1 MSNRTGVVAREKAS
15 KRVQN
20 NEAMMWQG
28 IRTGESGNTVNRLNK
43 TGGDYKAA
51 SAFDRQKEG
60 TGTTQTSAQRSPR
73 QFHMPVISGS
83 QNTNVRSH
91 QERQVTEPNFSES
104 QYRTIDV
111 DRDAA
116 TSSKKASRKKLKT
129 IDYSNISID
138 MLKA

>member
-1 MSNRTGVVAREKAS
+1 
-15 KRVQN
+15 
-20 NEAMMWQG
+20 
-28 IRTGESGNTVNRLNK
+28 
-43 TGGDYKAA
+43 
-51 SAFDRQKEG
+51 
-60 TGTTQTSAQRSPR
+60 
-73 QFHMPVISGS
+73 MPVISGS

-111 DRDAA
+111 DRDVA